1 MAMVEG
7 FTKSRCW
14 NNNFWTCV
22 ICYWVTP
29 CNFNV
34 DIIHIWLLCVVGMG
48 TASLGEKAW
57 MGLSRSYLPLK
68 KDKLD

>member
-1 MAMVEG
+1 
-7 FTKSRCW
+7 
-14 NNNFWTCV
+14 
-22 ICYWVTP
+22 
-29 CNFNV
+29 
-34 DIIHIWLLCVVGMG
+34 VVGMG